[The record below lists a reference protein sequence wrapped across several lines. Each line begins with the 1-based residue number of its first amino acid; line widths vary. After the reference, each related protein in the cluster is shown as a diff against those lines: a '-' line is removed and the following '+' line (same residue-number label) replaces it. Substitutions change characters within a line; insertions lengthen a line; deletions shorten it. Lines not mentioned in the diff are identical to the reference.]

1 MPLPPARH
9 PALALLL
16 VALATA
22 VLAWVVLTVSGDVRE
37 DQRQDALAP
46 FYDPPSP
53 LPPGGPGQLLRTEP
67 LGVTVAGGRAVRML
81 YRSQGIDGEPTVSSG
96 MAFVPTGP
104 APAEGRP
111 VVSWAHGTVG
121 LAPSCGPSRLND
133 PLRNL
138 PWVEQML
145 ARGWVVT
152 ATDYAGL
159 GTPGTS
165 GYLISATEGRDVI
178 NAVRAARQLPGTR
191 ASTRWVAWGHSQG
204 GHAALAAANLA
215 ASYAPD
221 LDLAA
226 VATAAPAADLRALLA
241 LQWNQSAA
249 WVIGADVVGTWPAF
263 YPGLQR
269 DPLLTAN
276 GREHWQDILGK
287 CIVGAALTATVRQD
301 LLGQDF
307 FWVNPWTAPEWR
319 RRFVQN
325 TPGPTPDGVPLL
337 IAQSTTDQVVLPQT
351 TASVVERWCAGGTG
365 IGTLWLNGVTHEETA
380 AVAGPA
386 VVQWIGQRLAG
397 SGPAPDDCAAPPPV
411 SR

>member
-9 PALALLL
+9 PVLALLL

-22 VLAWVVLTVSGDVRE
+22 LLAWVVLTISGDVQE

-53 LPPGGPGQLLRTEP
+53 LPPGRPGRLLRTEP
-67 LGVTVAGGRAVRML
+67 LGVTVTGGRAVRML
-81 YRSQGIDGEPTVSSG
+81 YRSQGMRGEPTVSSG

-104 APAEGRP
+104 VPAEGRA

-121 LAPSCGPSRLND
+121 LAPACAPSRLDD
-133 PLRNL
+133 PIRNL

-178 NAVRAARQLPGTR
+178 NAVRAARELPGAK
-191 ASTRWVAWGHSQG
+191 ASEQWVAWGHSQG

-215 ASYAPD
+215 SSYAPE
-221 LDLAA
+221 LTLAA

-287 CIVGAALTATVRQD
+287 CIAGAAITATVRQD

-307 FWVNPWTAPEWR
+307 FRVDPWTAPAWR
-319 RRFVQN
+319 RRFVEN
-325 TPGPTPDGVPLL
+325 TPRALPAGTPLM
-337 IAQSTTDQVVLPQT
+337 IAQSTTDEVVLPQT
-351 TASVVERWCAGGTG
+351 TASVVERWCAAGTG
-365 IGTLWLNGVTHEETA
+365 IGTLWLNGVTHQETA

-386 VVQWIGQRLAG
+386 VVQWIGQRLTAG
-397 SGPAPDDCAAPPPV
+397 GAAPDDCAAPPPV
-411 SR
+411 SG